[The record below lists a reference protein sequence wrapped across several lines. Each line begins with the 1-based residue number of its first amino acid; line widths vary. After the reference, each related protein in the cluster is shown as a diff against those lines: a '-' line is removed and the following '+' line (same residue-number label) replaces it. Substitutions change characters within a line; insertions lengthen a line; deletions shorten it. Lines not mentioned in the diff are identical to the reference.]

1 MGACST
7 KDKKRVKKNNTGKDE
22 NPDDGNKEQ
31 NGEQDDIIL
40 LRSGKNN
47 INFRNKQY
55 TINVENLSTQITIVG
70 NKVLKQILTDNFNF
84 KENADFKIEFENN
97 KIIGNDSIDIE
108 LGSIIQE
115 IFGNDIPEI
124 INIKFSYTGLDL
136 PENCIQSYKENN
148 QIIGSAIIDN
158 VETIGIVA
166 YEVNTKLISS
176 YSYKISDYPILN
188 NINCFTAYCNTKG
201 FLYFSGGEN
210 EQTNDLDITTIK
222 YNDFFA
228 IDLTQLTRDKL
239 NITELPNLN
248 EPRTWHSMIYVPN
261 KYIFIVGGSNTK
273 SVELYDM
280 EEKKITKDSE
290 LNELRCECT
299 LCLVNNMYLYAFFGF
314 ILHQEYNNSIERC
327 NLLKEDRKWEYVQ
340 YELKEGL
347 NLKLSFFGISYS
359 KENELLL
366 IGGNDNDNE
375 QRYDYIYTT
384 EQNENGKDIIKD
396 FNCGLNENNIVFR
409 DKLFIPIEENKAV
422 NIPVIIGENIRIFT
436 LENETINVL
445 NKQKDD

>member
-55 TINVENLSTQITIVG
+55 TINIENLSTQITIVG

-228 IDLTQLTRDKL
+228 IDLAQLTRDKL

-280 EEKKITKDSE
+280 EEKK
-290 LNELRCECT
+290 
-299 LCLVNNMYLYAFFGF
+299 
-314 ILHQEYNNSIERC
+314 
-327 NLLKEDRKWEYVQ
+327 
-340 YELKEGL
+340 
-347 NLKLSFFGISYS
+347 
-359 KENELLL
+359 
-366 IGGNDNDNE
+366 
-375 QRYDYIYTT
+375 
-384 EQNENGKDIIKD
+384 
-396 FNCGLNENNIVFR
+396 
-409 DKLFIPIEENKAV
+409 
-422 NIPVIIGENIRIFT
+422 
-436 LENETINVL
+436 
-445 NKQKDD
+445 

>member
-55 TINVENLSTQITIVG
+55 TINIENLSTQITIVG

-115 IFGNDIPEI
+115 IFGNNIPEI

-228 IDLTQLTRDKL
+228 IDLAQLTRDKL

-280 EEKKITKDSE
+280 EEKKLTKDSE

-299 LCLVNNMYLYAFFGF
+299 LCLVNNMYLYAFCGF
-314 ILHQEYNNSIERC
+314 LLHQDYNNSIERC
-327 NLLKEDRKWEYVQ
+327 NLFKENRNWEYINSI
-340 YELKEGL
+340 ENCKFKF
-347 NLKLSFFGISYS
+347 NPSFFGISYFQ
-359 KENELLL
+359 NNDLLL
-366 IGGNDNDNE
+366 IGGNDTSE
-375 QRYDYIYTT
+375 GERHDYIYKIGK
-384 EQNENGKDIIKD
+384 EDNENDEIEEYKLELKEKLSIFKDK
-396 FNCGLNENNIVFR
+396 F
-409 DKLFIPIEENKAV
+409 FIPIKDDKAV
-422 NIPVIIGENIRIFT
+422 NIPMIIGDDIKVIILDTQNGEIIS
-436 LENETINVL
+436 
-445 NKQKDD
+445 

>member
-115 IFGNDIPEI
+115 IFGNNIPEI

-299 LCLVNNMYLYAFFGF
+299 LCLVNNMYLYAFCGF
-314 ILHQEYNNSIERC
+314 LLHQDYNNSIERC
-327 NLLKEDRKWEYVQ
+327 NLFKENRNWEYINSV
-340 YELKEGL
+340 ENCKFKF
-347 NLKLSFFGISYS
+347 NPSFFGISYFQ
-359 KENELLL
+359 NNDLLL
-366 IGGNDNDNE
+366 IGGNDTGE
-375 QRYDYIYTT
+375 GERHDYIYKIGK
-384 EQNENGKDIIKD
+384 EDNENDEIEEYKLEMKEKLSIFKDK
-396 FNCGLNENNIVFR
+396 F
-409 DKLFIPIEENKAV
+409 FIPIKDDKAV
-422 NIPVIIGENIRIFT
+422 NIPMIIGDDIKVIILDTQNGEIIS
-436 LENETINVL
+436 
-445 NKQKDD
+445 